1 MKKPKLDLEDK
12 VEFKGQALMQ
22 SQSSPPEFPP
32 ATVISDVLFGCP
44 SCFSHAWASNLC
56 GGRKSGGKKGVE
68 Q

>member
-22 SQSSPPEFPP
+22 SQSPSEFPP

-44 SCFSHAWASNLC
+44 SYFSHAWASNLS